1 MSVAKISPSKDQV
14 VVRVPHEV
22 KMRAEAACKAM
33 GMPMSSAIMG
43 FLRYVG
49 EEKRIPFEFAVP
61 QDDFYSSAHM
71 AELERRAADMDAG
84 LHTHQHNLIENS

>member
-1 MSVAKISPSKDQV
+1 MTTANTSAPKDQV
-14 VVRVPHEV
+14 VVRVPHQV

-49 EEKRIPFEFAVP
+49 EEQRIPFEFAVP
-61 QDDFYSSAHM
+61 QDEFYSSAHM
-71 AELERRAADMDAG
+71 AELERRAADMEAG
-84 LHTHQHNLIENS
+84 LNVHSHDLIEK